1 MRHRYVYAVEFE
13 AHFTLPTDLS
23 RTVTVNDNIEN
34 YIWGAPN
41 LEGSSNPGGPQN
53 SELVI
58 YDNMTKI

>member
-23 RTVTVNDNIEN
+23 GTVNDNI
-34 YIWGAPN
+34 
-41 LEGSSNPGGPQN
+41 
-53 SELVI
+53 ELVI